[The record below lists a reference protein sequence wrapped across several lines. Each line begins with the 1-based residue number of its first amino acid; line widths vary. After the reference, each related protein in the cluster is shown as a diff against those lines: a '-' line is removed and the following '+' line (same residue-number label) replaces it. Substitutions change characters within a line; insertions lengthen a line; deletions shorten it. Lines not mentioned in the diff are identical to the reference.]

1 VSTPAGHCPHTVRRE
16 VMHMWWDDLTFLHW
30 PYPPEQIAA
39 LLPDGLEPH
48 VIDGVT
54 WVGLIPFD
62 MTVGLPGGAV
72 IPWQGRF
79 AETNVR
85 TYVIGPNGEPGVW
98 FCSLEA
104 SKLIPTATARAT
116 YGLPYF
122 WADMSI
128 DRFTD
133 ADGTERRTY
142 TARRRWPGPVGAST
156 TISVTLGDDIPP
168 SEVTELEH
176 HLTARWRLFSVWRG
190 RLVEARIE
198 HPPWPLRRATLDHL
212 DDELVAAAGLTPS
225 DDAPLVHY
233 TPGTSIRI
241 GRPELL

>member
-1 VSTPAGHCPHTVRRE
+1 MR
-16 VMHMWWDDLTFLHW
+16 WDDLTFLHW
-30 PYPPEQIAA
+30 PHDPDEIAR
-39 LLPDGLEPH
+39 LLPDGLTPH
-48 VIDGVT
+48 TFDGAC

-62 MTVGLPGGAV
+62 MTVALPGGIP

-85 TYVIGPNGEPGVW
+85 TYVVGPNGEPGVW

-104 SKLIPTATARAT
+104 SKLLPTATARAT

-128 DRFTD
+128 ARAGAATP
-133 ADGTERRTY
+133 DGYEPGARRTY
-142 TARRRWPGPVGAST
+142 TSRRRWPGPVGAST
-156 TISVTLGDDIPP
+156 TISATIGDPIPP
-168 SEVTELEH
+168 EEITPLEH

-198 HPPWPLRRATLDHL
+198 HEPWPLHRATLDHL
-212 DDELVAAAGLTPS
+212 DDDLVAAAGIVPS
-225 DDAPLVHY
+225 SDAPLVHY

-241 GRPELL
+241 GRPELLS